1 MAVMVRFAPVGRGAR
16 GSSTEGFAVGVEP
29 DGEAMEA
36 LAAAFEPNGE
46 VLVVHPAAKTIATTM
61 LASNTH
67 KTLLS
72 VLIFV

>member
-29 DGEAMEA
+29 D
-36 LAAAFEPNGE
+36 GE

>member
-1 MAVMVRFAPVGRGAR
+1 
-16 GSSTEGFAVGVEP
+16 
-29 DGEAMEA
+29 MEA
-36 LAAAFEPNGE
+36 LAAAFEPDGE